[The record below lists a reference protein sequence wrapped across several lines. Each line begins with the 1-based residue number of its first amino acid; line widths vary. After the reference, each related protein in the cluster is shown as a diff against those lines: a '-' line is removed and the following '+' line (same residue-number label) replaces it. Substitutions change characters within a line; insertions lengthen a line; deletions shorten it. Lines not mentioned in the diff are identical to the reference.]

1 MSTLNDGD
9 EAWMLISAAL
19 VQLMTPAVGLFYG
32 ASRGEVRGPCDA
44 SSSLWHTHGPS
55 RHQKGETNP
64 CSPNLDTS
72 RPTLSS
78 QAASWERGRP

>member
-32 ASRGEVRGPCDA
+32 AYQGEVRGPCDA
-44 SSSLWHTHGPS
+44 LRVRIRIELRNNTEEPPPVSSLA
-55 RHQKGETNP
+55 
-64 CSPNLDTS
+64 LDTF
-72 RPTLSS
+72 RPTASL